1 MRHQKLISAVLAFLL
16 TVTAAQ
22 AEVVAGRWEK
32 MEALAPGTAVIVS
45 FRGGE
50 RLECTFNRIG
60 PDEILFNE
68 LNGKERRLPRL
79 AIREIETVAIVR
91 DRLRN
96 GILLGTLIGAA
107 AGIAGMAAYG
117 NSTTSGSV
125 NWGDE
130 DGPAFLLGGAL
141 VGGGIG
147 AATGAILDAS
157 IKHREVLYRA
167 R

>member
-16 TVTAAQ
+16 TATAAR

-32 MEALAPGTAVIVS
+32 IEALAPGTAVIVS
-45 FRGGE
+45 FQGGE

-60 PDEILFNE
+60 PEEILFNE
-68 LNGKERRLPRL
+68 LGGKERRLPKN
-79 AIREIETVAIVR
+79 AILKVETAVVVR

-96 GILLGTLIGAA
+96 GILIGALIGAT
-107 AGIAGMAAYG
+107 AGIVGMVASI
-117 NSTTSGSV
+117 NDKTSGTV
-125 NWGDE
+125 YWDE
-130 DGPAFLLGGAL
+130 DAGVYVLGGAL

-147 AATGAILDAS
+147 AATGAIIDAS

-167 R
+167 K

>member
-32 MEALAPGTAVIVS
+32 MEALTPGSSVIVS
-45 FRGGE
+45 LPGGE
-50 RLECTFNRIG
+50 RLECTFDKIG
-60 PDEILFNE
+60 TDEILIHE
-68 LNGKERRLPRL
+68 LGGKERILPKS
-79 AIREIETVAIVR
+79 AILKIETAAVVH

-96 GILLGTLIGAA
+96 GILIGALVGA
-107 AGIAGMAAYG
+107 SAGIVGMVASINDKTNGKVY
-117 NSTTSGSV
+117 
-125 NWGDE
+125 WDE
-130 DGPAFLLGGAL
+130 DAGAYALGGAL

-147 AATGAILDAS
+147 AATGAIIDAK

-167 R
+167 K

>member
-1 MRHQKLISAVLAFLL
+1 MRHQKHISPVLAFLL
-16 TVTAAQ
+16 TVTGAQ

-32 MEALAPGTAVIVS
+32 IEGLAPGTAVIVS

-50 RLECTFNRIG
+50 RLECTFNRTG

-68 LNGKERRLPRL
+68 LNGNERRLPRL
-79 AIREIETVAIVR
+79 AIREIETAAIVR

-96 GILLGTLIGAA
+96 GILIGALIGAA
-107 AGIAGMAAYG
+107 AGIVGTVANINGK
-117 NSTTSGSV
+117 TSGTV
-125 NWGDE
+125 YWDE
-130 DGPAFLLGGAL
+130 DAGAYVLGGAL

-147 AATGAILDAS
+147 AASGAIIDAT

-167 R
+167 K

>member
-1 MRHQKLISAVLAFLL
+1 MRNQKLISAVLAFLL

-32 MEALAPGTAVIVS
+32 IETLAPGTAVIVS

-50 RLECTFNRIG
+50 RLGCTFNRIG

-68 LNGKERRLPRL
+68 LGGKERRFPNS
-79 AIREIETVAIVR
+79 AILKIETAAVVH

-96 GILLGTLIGAA
+96 GILIGALIGAA
-107 AGIAGMAAYG
+107 AGIVGMVASISDA
-117 NSTTSGSV
+117 TSGPV
-125 NWGDE
+125 YWDE
-130 DGPAFLLGGAL
+130 DAGAYVLGGAL

-167 R
+167 K

>member
-1 MRHQKLISAVLAFLL
+1 MRHQKLISTVIAFLL

-32 MEALAPGTAVIVS
+32 IEALAPGTAVIVS

-60 PDEILFNE
+60 PDEILFKE
-68 LNGKERRLPRL
+68 LSGNERRLPKG
-79 AIREIETVAIVR
+79 AILKIETAARVR

-107 AGIAGMAAYG
+107 AGITGMVVYG
-117 NSTTSGSV
+117 NSTTNGSV
-125 NWGDE
+125 NWGGE
-130 DGPAFLLGGAL
+130 DGPSYVLGSAL

-167 R
+167 K

>member
-16 TVTAAQ
+16 TATAAR

-32 MEALAPGTAVIVS
+32 IEALAPGTAVIVR

-68 LNGKERRLPRL
+68 MNGNERRLPRL
-79 AIREIETVAIVR
+79 AIREIETAAIVR

-96 GILLGTLIGAA
+96 GILLGTLIGAVA
-107 AGIAGMAAYG
+107 GLAGIAVYG
-117 NSTTSGSV
+117 NSKTNGPV

-130 DGPAFLLGGAL
+130 DASAFLLGSAL
-141 VGGGIG
+141 VGGGVG

-167 R
+167 K